1 MLQDHIET
9 LAAPMLNPLDGDDRD
24 RYAFGASEI
33 VDEYLRRGAVLGRNV
48 RGGDG
53 ADLCDGDG
61 EQETKMKATKATDEN
76 TITDAVLDQMSTT
89 TNPRLKEIMDSLVR
103 HLHDFARE
111 VDLKPDEWLKSIEF
125 LTAVGKKCTRARQEF
140 ILLSDTLGISSLVN
154 SLHDRRALEAST
166 KSSLLGPFYRN
177 DSPERSLGD
186 PITDNMKSSEIVVYG
201 KVTNATG
208 EPIPNASV
216 EIWEPDDEGV
226 YDMQRDETKM
236 DLRGH
241 FHTDADGIYYCR
253 AVAPLGYMI
262 PMDGPVGD
270 MIRAQK
276 RHGYRPAHIH
286 FLVAAPG
293 YREVITALYLSGDDH
308 IDSDT
313 VFGVTDSLV
322 TTIKKD
328 DPDCPI
334 QGVPSI
340 EFNFQL
346 AAATGADLSG
356 RVGADP
362 EQIVNE

>member
-1 MLQDHIET
+1 
-9 LAAPMLNPLDGDDRD
+9 
-24 RYAFGASEI
+24 
-33 VDEYLRRGAVLGRNV
+33 
-48 RGGDG
+48 
-53 ADLCDGDG
+53 
-61 EQETKMKATKATDEN
+61 MKAMKAIDQN
-76 TITDAVLDQMSTT
+76 SITDVALEQMATT
-89 TNPRLKEIMDSLVR
+89 QDPRLKQIMESLVR

-111 VDLKPDEWLKSIEF
+111 VDLTPAEWIRGIEF
-125 LTAVGKKCTRARQEF
+125 LTAVGKKCTPARQEF
-140 ILLSDTLGISSLVN
+140 ILLSDTLGMSSLVN
-154 SLHDRRALEAST
+154 ALHDRRALEAGT

-177 DSPERSLGD
+177 DSPNRKLGDAISENIRGKEVVLFGTVANSAGD
-186 PITDNMKSSEIVVYG
+186 PIS
-201 KVTNATG
+201 
-208 EPIPNASV
+208 NASV

-226 YDMQRDETKM
+226 YDMQRDESKM

-241 FHTDADGIYYCR
+241 FHTDDRGMYYCR

-286 FLVAAPG
+286 FLVGGEG
-293 YREVITALYLSGDDH
+293 YREVVTALYLAGDDH

-322 TTIKKD
+322 TEVRDNNPK
-328 DPDCPI
+328 CPI
-334 QGVPSI
+334 PNMPSI

-346 AAATGADLSG
+346 AAATAADMAG

-362 EQIVNE
+362 KEIVRE